1 MGNGK
6 RVLLI
11 IDLDNSLIESIDTI
25 CTDGQTREEYIVDIL
40 TQEVKERSARE
51 SK

>member
-11 IDLDNSLIESIDTI
+11 IDLDNDLIESIDAL

-40 TQEVKERSARE
+40 TQEVEERSAHQAG
-51 SK
+51 

>member
-1 MGNGK
+1 MEENK

-11 IDLDNSLIESIDTI
+11 IDLDNDLVESIDAI

-40 TQEVKERSARE
+40 TQEVEERSARE
-51 SK
+51 SR

>member
-11 IDLDNSLIESIDTI
+11 IDLDNDLIESIDTI

-40 TQEVKERSARE
+40 TQEVEERSARE

>member
-25 CTDGQTREEYIVDIL
+25 CTNGQTREEYIVDIL
-40 TQEVKERSARE
+40 TQEVEERSAHQAG
-51 SK
+51 